1 MNCHLFERKKKADRI
16 ERLKW
21 LSEQEAELQG
31 AKMVTE
37 ENT

>member
-1 MNCHLFERKKKADRI
+1 MNCHLFERKKADRI
-16 ERLKW
+16 ERSKW